1 MKRSVALLAVF
12 ALLIFAYI
20 PLYAS
25 EPLPNGYGG
34 IELGMT
40 IDEVKE
46 ILKKNPQ
53 FGYRG
58 ERDVSLLPGEN
69 RVLIETDSSLA
80 SPYSFLTQCWF
91 QFYDGK
97 LYIITI
103 NLNQTKMDHYSVFS
117 TLCSKYGNPGAL
129 NPSKSEW
136 KNDSVL
142 MVLER
147 PLTLKYTDR
156 KVFDQLQQQALARE
170 SAAELTREQF
180 LEGL

>member
-1 MKRSVALLAVF
+1 MKRLTLSLLLLACALLPV
-12 ALLIFAYI
+12 L
-20 PLYAS
+20 AS
-25 EPLPNGYGG
+25 EPLPVGYGG
-34 IELGMT
+34 IQLGMT
-40 IDEVKE
+40 IEQVKE
-46 ILKKNPQ
+46 ILQKNPQ

-69 RVLIETDSSLA
+69 RVLIETDTSVSA
-80 SPYSFLTQCWF
+80 PYSFLTQCWF

-103 NLNQTKMDHYSVFS
+103 NMNQSKMDHYSVFS
-117 TLCSKYGNPGAL
+117 TLCSKYGNPGSL

-136 KNDSVL
+136 KNDSVI
-142 MVLER
+142 MALER

-156 KVFDQLQQQALARE
+156 KVFDQLQQQALVRE
-170 SAAELTREQF
+170 SAAEMSRSQF